1 MDLQLQGKRALIT
14 GGSRGLGKAIARQL
28 AMEGVDCVICARSEP
43 PLREAA
49 TEIAGE
55 SGRTVVPIVADTSNL
70 ESIERLVSST
80 VEALGGVDILINNAA
95 RVAGSDPEDFWHVK
109 DELILRDFEEKLVG
123 YFRCARA
130 VAPLMRDNG
139 WGRIINLSG
148 YAARSAGSVPA
159 GARNASTVHLTKTL
173 SMELGR
179 YGINVNAIYPATT
192 VTETFANRFGER
204 ARSQGKSVEEV
215 MEDMGK
221 STHIGRLVTA
231 EEIADVVT
239 FLCSP
244 HAVGITGEVI
254 PVTGGQGNS
263 VYF

>member
-1 MDLQLQGKRALIT
+1 MDLQLTGKRALIT

-28 AMEGVDCVICARSEP
+28 AREGVDCVICARNEG
-43 PLREAA
+43 PLQEAA
-49 TEIAGE
+49 QEIGKE
-55 SGRTVVPIVADTSNL
+55 TGRRIVPLVADTSNA
-70 ESIERLVSST
+70 ESIERLVSGT

-109 DELILRDFEEKLVG
+109 DELILRDFQEKLLG

-130 VAPLMRDNG
+130 VAPIMRDSG

-159 GARNASTVHLTKTL
+159 GARNASTVHMTKTL
-173 SMELGR
+173 SMELGKF
-179 YGINVNAIYPATT
+179 GITVNAIYPATT

-204 ARSQGKSVEEV
+204 ARSQGKTIEEV
-215 MEDMGK
+215 MADMGK
-221 STHIGRLVTA
+221 NNHIGRLVTA
-231 EEIADVVT
+231 EEIAYVVA

-244 HAVGITGEVI
+244 LAVGVSGDVI
-254 PVTGGQGNS
+254 AVSGGQGNG
-263 VYF
+263 VYY

>member
-1 MDLQLQGKRALIT
+1 MDLQLRGKRALVT
-14 GGSRGLGKAIARQL
+14 GGSRGLGKAIAREL
-28 AMEGVDCVICARSEP
+28 AMEGVDCVICARTEG
-43 PLREAA
+43 PLKEAA
-49 TEIAGE
+49 EELAKE
-55 SGRTVVPIVADTSNL
+55 SGRGVVPIVADTSNL
-70 ESIERLVSST
+70 ESIERLVSGA
-80 VEALGGVDILINNAA
+80 VEALGGIDILINNAA

-109 DELILRDFEEKLVG
+109 DELILRDFQEKLLG

-130 VAPLMRDNG
+130 VAPMMRDNG
-139 WGRIINLSG
+139 WGRILNLSG
-148 YAARSAGSVPA
+148 YAARSAGSIPA
-159 GARNASTVHLTKTL
+159 GARNASTVHMTKTL

-204 ARSQGKSVEEV
+204 ARSEGKSVEEV
-215 MEDMGK
+215 MADMGK
-221 STHIGRLVTA
+221 SNHIGRLVTA

>member
-1 MDLQLQGKRALIT
+1 MDLQLKGKRALIT

-28 AMEGVDCVICARSEP
+28 ALEGVDCVICARAEG
-43 PLREAA
+43 PLKEAA
-49 TEIAGE
+49 QELSRE
-55 SGRTVVPIVADTSNL
+55 SGRKVVPLTADTSNL
-70 ESIERLVSST
+70 ESIERLVSGT
-80 VEALGGVDILINNAA
+80 VAELGGVDILINNAA

-109 DELILRDFEEKLVG
+109 DELILRDFQEKLLG

-130 VAPLMRDNG
+130 VAPIMRDNG

-159 GARNASTVHLTKTL
+159 GARNASTIHMTKTL

-179 YGINVNAIYPATT
+179 FGINVNAIYPATT

-204 ARSQGKSVEEV
+204 ARTQGKSVEEV
-215 MEDMGK
+215 MADMGK
-221 STHIGRLVTA
+221 SNHIGRLVDA
-231 EEIADVVT
+231 EEIGYVVT

-244 HAVGITGEVI
+244 LAVGITGEVI

-263 VYF
+263 VYY

>member
-1 MDLQLQGKRALIT
+1 MDLQLRGKRALVT

-28 AMEGVDCVICARSEP
+28 AMEGVDCVICARTEA
-43 PLREAA
+43 PLKEAA
-49 TEIAGE
+49 SEIAKE
-55 SGRTVVPIVADTSNL
+55 SGRRVVPIVANTANL
-70 ESIERLVSST
+70 ESIEQLVSGT
-80 VEALGGVDILINNAA
+80 VDALGGVDILINNAA

-109 DELILRDFEEKLVG
+109 DDLILRDFEEKLLG

-130 VAPLMRDNG
+130 VAPHMRDNG

-148 YAARSAGSVPA
+148 YAARTAGSVPA

-173 SMELGR
+173 SLELGR
-179 YGINVNAIYPATT
+179 FGISVNAIYPATT
-192 VTETFANRFGER
+192 ITETFANRFGER

-215 MEDMGK
+215 MADMGK
-221 STHIGRLVTA
+221 NNHIGRLVTA
-231 EEIADVVT
+231 EEIADVAT

-244 HAVGITGEVI
+244 RAAGVTGEVI
-254 PVTGGQGNS
+254 PITGGQGNS